1 MYRAAN
7 ILLVLV
13 MASSLPGCF
22 RADAEDVPRVSP
34 APAPE
39 LEVER
44 GAFQERFLLTG
55 ELQASEA
62 RTLSVPRTTNWQVQ
76 IRWMED
82 EGTRVE
88 AGQKVLELDNSA
100 VATDLEDKKLQAV
113 EAENELARMQA
124 DAEAAIEDKRFAVE
138 QKRAE
143 LEKAEIEAQVP
154 AEILPRREHQERR
167 LALERAQLELAKA
180 RDDLEA
186 TIEAKQAEVD
196 IQRVDLARARRE
208 IETAERAIEALTL
221 EAPTDG
227 VLVVEEHPREGRKL
241 QIGDNVWVGLA
252 VMRIP
257 DLTTLGVEAVLS
269 DVDEGRVEPGM
280 DVTVTP
286 DAFPDMRLPGRVEEV
301 SPVAREIEGA
311 PLLRYFAV
319 QIALDPD
326 VEIDR
331 ERLRPG
337 MSVKAE
343 VTGPVRDD
351 VLLVPRTAV
360 DVSAQEPRVRLA
372 DGRLAAVRLGPC
384 NPTHCVVEDGLEAG
398 QRLARRDRGR
408 SLESSPEE
416 RS

>member
-1 MYRAAN
+1 MYRALP
-7 ILLVLV
+7 ILLALALAVILG
-13 MASSLPGCF
+13 ACL
-22 RADAEDVPRVSP
+22 RADAEDASQGFPVP
-34 APAPE
+34 APA
-39 LEVER
+39 LEAQR
-44 GAFQERFLLTG
+44 GTFQERFLLTG

-100 VATDLEDKKLQAV
+100 VATDLEDKKLNAV
-113 EAENELARMQA
+113 EAENELARMRA

-167 LALERAQLELAKA
+167 LALERARLELSKA

-186 TIEAKQAEVD
+186 TLEAKQAEVD
-196 IQRVDLARARRE
+196 IQEVDLARARRE

-241 QIGDNVWVGLA
+241 QIGDNVWVGMA

-257 DLTTLGVEAVLS
+257 DLTTLGVEAILS

-280 DVTVTP
+280 EVTVTP

-319 QIALDPD
+319 QIVLDPD

-343 VTGPVRDD
+343 VVGPVRED
-351 VLLVPRTAV
+351 VLLAPRTAV
-360 DVSAQEPRVRLA
+360 DVSGEEPRVRLA
-372 DGRLAAVRLGPC
+372 DGQWAPVRLGPC
-384 NPTHCVVEDGLEAG
+384 NPTHCVVEDGLEDG

-408 SLESSPEE
+408 SLEPSPEE